1 MCQGSYDALLI
12 KAWEDW
18 DEKHGSEN
26 DHPKEFPEKQVSFC
40 IDHELFLFLK
50 YKKLHAS
57 EFLSFICTNA
67 IKGNKSMETYICSHN
82 IAYLVK
88 IIYVARRSRLF

>member
-1 MCQGSYDALLI
+1 MIFLSNSLRVCQGSYDAVLV

-40 IDHELFLFLK
+40 IDHE
-50 YKKLHAS
+50 
-57 EFLSFICTNA
+57 
-67 IKGNKSMETYICSHN
+67 
-82 IAYLVK
+82 
-88 IIYVARRSRLF
+88 